1 MKKKQFA
8 ILVVFLLFLV
18 SIFQMPAVV
27 FAADSSSFNE
37 AALIQM
43 AGRAGRNFH
52 NPYGDVLF
60 LCREKSSLCHQCRKQ
75 IIDDNAYLYS
85 GGALR

>member
-1 MKKKQFA
+1 MIVA
-8 ILVVFLLFLV
+8 TTVLERGLTIPDVDVC
-18 SIFQMPAVV
+18 V